1 VNKSTGA
8 ESVLSSFAASRDGEK
23 PSAGLTDVK
32 GLLVGV
38 TTAGGSSSA
47 NAGTVFDVST
57 GGKFKLL
64 YTFNG
69 GADGKDPQ
77 STLLNLNG
85 TLYGTTYLGGGDGCD
100 GSGCGTAFALTP

>member
-100 GSGCGTAFALTP
+100 GSGCGRPSR

>member
-1 VNKSTGA
+1 
-8 ESVLSSFAASRDGEK
+8 
-23 PSAGLTDVK
+23 LTDVK

-57 GGKFKLL
+57 G
-64 YTFNG
+64 
-69 GADGKDPQ
+69 Q